1 MLLLFWNKQ
10 VTLIDC
16 LNSITLFLIFEVIS
30 QILMN
35 AQETHSTVI
44 SWPPVQTNVDPIPA
58 SVTVD
63 MWEMAL
69 IAIIVMLVSIL
80 TLLPINGSF

>member
-1 MLLLFWNKQ
+1 
-10 VTLIDC
+10 
-16 LNSITLFLIFEVIS
+16 
-30 QILMN
+30 MN
-35 AQETHSTVI
+35 APKRHLTVI

-80 TLLPINGSF
+80 KVWPFKGSF